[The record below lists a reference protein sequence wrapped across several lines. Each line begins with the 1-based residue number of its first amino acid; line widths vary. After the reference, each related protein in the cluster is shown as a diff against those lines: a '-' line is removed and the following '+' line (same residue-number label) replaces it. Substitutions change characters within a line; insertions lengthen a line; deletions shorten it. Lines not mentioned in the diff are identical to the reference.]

1 MPGKAV
7 PCSTAESPGFILI
20 YPFIPWGI
28 ARNPALIWRGKEGRD
43 HSIIWS
49 AFLWNTGHS
58 ICPLPA
64 HNTLPLTD
72 VCPLKGIPAIT
83 HPWCQGKYAYFQCQ
97 DPDTSPASAFLLQIK
112 EHFSS
117 WYFLFAEVQKG
128 GEEMRQEGW
137 SVCPEPALCLQMSV
151 ATLMKGSDATT
162 NKSGAWNTI
171 RGWDQAYLTKLAGD
185 KTCTYH
191 IPVI

>member
-20 YPFIPWGI
+20 YPFILWGI
-28 ARNPALIWRGKEGRD
+28 AQNPALIWRGKEGRD
-43 HSIIWS
+43 HSVIWS

-97 DPDTSPASAFLLQIK
+97 DPDTSPVQP
-112 EHFSS
+112 FSS
-117 WYFLFAEVQKG
+117 RLK
-128 GEEMRQEGW
+128 
-137 SVCPEPALCLQMSV
+137 STSV
-151 ATLMKGSDATT
+151 AGIFSLLKCKREG
-162 NKSGAWNTI
+162 
-171 RGWDQAYLTKLAGD
+171 RRWDRKVEVSAQSLPCVSKWVW
-185 KTCTYH
+185 
-191 IPVI
+191 PP